1 MTAFLTVQGLTKH
14 FNVRAGGSLFSPKV
28 TLTAVDDVSFSLK
41 RGKTL
46 GVVGES
52 GCGKSTTGRLV
63 LGMMAPTRGSILLDG
78 TPVQTRRD
86 AVWRAQRQRM
96 QMVYQDPLSFL
107 DRRLPIGRQ
116 VMEPLVVHGVGSS
129 MAERREKTQA
139 LLSTVGLR
147 PDQFASFPH
156 ELSGG
161 QRQRVILA
169 RALVLDPHLLVC
181 DEPVSALDVS
191 VGAQVVNL
199 LKDVQASRGLTYL
212 FISHDLKIVR
222 QIADRVIVM
231 YLGRI
236 MEEAAAKELFQHP
249 LHPYTQ
255 ALISAVPSLKPRPQ
269 RDLMIHGD
277 PPNPMEVPNGCVFH
291 PRCPLASTLCQT
303 KRPELRMIAPNRS
316 VACHHP
322 RDDRVSSRRKL
333 ESA

>member
-1 MTAFLTVQGLTKH
+1 MTSFLTVQGLTKH
-14 FNVRAGGSLFSPKV
+14 FNVRSGAGLFAPKV
-28 TLTAVDDVSFSLK
+28 PLRAVDDVSFSVK
-41 RGKTL
+41 RGETL
-46 GVVGES
+46 GIVGES

-63 LGMMAPTRGSILLDG
+63 LGMMAPTSGSILLDG
-78 TPVQTRRD
+78 TPVQTRHN

-96 QMVYQDPLSFL
+96 QIVYQDPLSFL

-116 VMEPLVVHGVGSS
+116 VMEPLVVHGVGTST
-129 MAERREKTQA
+129 AERREKAQA

-147 PDQFASFPH
+147 PDQFASYPH

-169 RALVLDPHLLVC
+169 RALVLDPDLLVC

-236 MEEAAAKELFQHP
+236 MEEAAAEELFRHP

-255 ALISAVPSLKPRPQ
+255 ALMAAVPSVKPRSQ
-269 RDLMIHGD
+269 RGLMIQGIRPIRWKSRMDASSIHAALSHRSYAKQ
-277 PPNPMEVPNGCVFH
+277 NGQSFV
-291 PRCPLASTLCQT
+291 
-303 KRPELRMIAPNRS
+303 
-316 VACHHP
+316 
-322 RDDRVSSRRKL
+322 
-333 ESA
+333 

>member
-1 MTAFLTVQGLTKH
+1 MTSFLNVQGLTKH
-14 FNVRAGGSLFSPKV
+14 FSVRSRANLFSPKV
-28 TLTAVDDVSFSLK
+28 PLKAVDDVSFSIR
-41 RGKTL
+41 RGETL

-63 LGMMAPTRGSILLDG
+63 LGMMAPTSGSILLDG
-78 TPVQTRRD
+78 MAVQTRHD
-86 AVWRAQRQRM
+86 AVWRAQRQKM

-116 VMEPLVVHGVGSS
+116 VMEPLVVHGIGSV
-129 MAERREKTQA
+129 AERREKVHT
-139 LLSTVGLR
+139 LMSTVGLR
-147 PDQFASFPH
+147 TDQFVSYPH

-169 RALVLDPHLLVC
+169 RALVLDPDLVVC

-231 YLGRI
+231 YLGKI
-236 MEEAAAKELFQHP
+236 MEEAATGELFRNP

-255 ALISAVPSLKPRPQ
+255 ALMLAVPSLKPQPPRS
-269 RDLMIHGD
+269 LIIHGD
-277 PPNPMEVPNGCVFH
+277 PPNPMEVPSGCVLH
-291 PRCPLASTLCQT
+291 PRCPRASKLCQT
-303 KRPELRMIAPNRS
+303 TQPELRVIAPSRS

-322 RDDRVSSRRKL
+322 QDDMASLRAAM
-333 ESA
+333 ENT

>member
-1 MTAFLTVQGLTKH
+1 MTSFLTVQGLTKH
-14 FNVRAGGSLFSPKV
+14 FSVRSRAGPFSPKV
-28 TLTAVDDVSFSLK
+28 PLKAVDDVSFSLK
-41 RGKTL
+41 RGETL

-78 TPVQTRRD
+78 MPVQTRRD

-147 PDQFASFPH
+147 PDQFASYPH

-169 RALVLDPHLLVC
+169 RALVLDPDLLVC

-236 MEEAAAKELFQHP
+236 MEEAAATELFRNP

-255 ALISAVPSLKPRPQ
+255 ALLSAVPSLKPQPQ
-269 RDLMIHGD
+269 RRLIIQGD
-277 PPNPMEVPNGCVFH
+277 PPNPMEVPNGCVLH
-291 PRCPLASTLCQT
+291 PRCPRASTLCQT
-303 KRPELRMIAPNRS
+303 ERPELRIVAPNRS

-322 RDDRVSSRRKL
+322 QDDMVSSRGKM
-333 ESA
+333 ENA